1 LKTGKIRNMG
11 RFTVTRKRRRLLFV
25 LSILVPICIWFF
37 VFMIL
42 PIFSVVFYSFTNA
55 NMAFSD
61 WKFVGF
67 EQYIKMFTEDTLF
80 PIAVWNTVKS
90 VLIIVPL
97 TVVLS
102 VTLAL
107 GINSIKSKL
116 NKFFTFVYFLPSIIS
131 MVAICMVWK
140 WLYHQQYG
148 IINAVLGFFGFLP
161 QQFLNSGGQAL
172 FCLCVIQ
179 VWALIG
185 YYAVIL
191 VAAIRGIDLSLYEA
205 AEVDGANGWRKTFH
219 ITLPLIRQ
227 NVFFVCIM
235 ATTQAFMIFTP
246 VKVLTDGMPG
256 TSTYVLMLHI
266 MNRGINNNDIA
277 YASAMSLVLMGI
289 ILVFSLFQRLIT
301 REKKEL
307 A

>member
-1 LKTGKIRNMG
+1 MKTGKIRNMG

-116 NKFFTFVYFLPSIIS
+116 NKF
-131 MVAICMVWK
+131 
-140 WLYHQQYG
+140 
-148 IINAVLGFFGFLP
+148 
-161 QQFLNSGGQAL
+161 
-172 FCLCVIQ
+172 
-179 VWALIG
+179 
-185 YYAVIL
+185 
-191 VAAIRGIDLSLYEA
+191 
-205 AEVDGANGWRKTFH
+205 
-219 ITLPLIRQ
+219 
-227 NVFFVCIM
+227 
-235 ATTQAFMIFTP
+235 
-246 VKVLTDGMPG
+246 
-256 TSTYVLMLHI
+256 
-266 MNRGINNNDIA
+266 
-277 YASAMSLVLMGI
+277 
-289 ILVFSLFQRLIT
+289 
-301 REKKEL
+301 
-307 A
+307 